1 MAGFDGQVWQSTFT
15 LGLLLIAALL
25 AGGMATY
32 LRLPRVTVYLL
43 IGVLLGPGVLNWIHE
58 GQITLFEPLTKVAI
72 ALVLFQLGGH
82 FPMARV
88 RRTVRRVL
96 RLSAGEL
103 GLTFVLVAVGIV
115 LFGERWELAVLLG
128 ALALETAPATTILV
142 LKETESEGPVTEYA
156 NSLVALNNLTAI
168 VLFEIF
174 FLAIHIP
181 GGRLSA
187 PFSVELRLL
196 AQDLAG
202 SVALGVAGGLV
213 VSYAFGLVAETRRL
227 ILLMAVVALLLSVC
241 QLARVPYLLT
251 FLAMGVTVA
260 NSSDQSRQVLAEL
273 DRLTGLLC
281 VVFFVTHGAELK
293 PGELGQAGWVG
304 VAYIVLRLAGKYF
317 GTRIAARAGHEE
329 PAVRNWLGTTLWA
342 QAGAAL
348 ALSSMAVQ
356 RTQHG
361 DPALHDL
368 CRQVQTVILGSVVVF
383 EIVGPILIRQAV
395 LRAGEVPLAHAIR
408 HRGSSLADQAQTIGN
423 RLLLAV
429 GLDPWRGRRREDL
442 TVGELMRKNVKG
454 VPQGATFDDVIA
466 YIEHSRD
473 NAYPVVGPRGELVGV
488 IRYRELSSA
497 LFDPALDT
505 LVRAADVTTPARWVL
520 HPDEPVPRVQEMFEA
535 SQDDCLP
542 VVTREEPYQLVG
554 VVRRRDVLR
563 LLIRGQ
569 ISSQEGSP

>member
-15 LGLLLIAALL
+15 LGVLLIAALL
-25 AGGMATY
+25 AGGMATC
-32 LRLPRVTVYLL
+32 LRLPRVTAYLL
-43 IGVLLGPGVLNWIHE
+43 IGVVLGPGVLNWISEEH
-58 GQITLFEPLTKVAI
+58 IPLFEPLTKVAI
-72 ALVLFQLGGH
+72 ALVLFQLGCH
-82 FPMARV
+82 FPMARL
-88 RRTVRRVL
+88 RRTIRRVL
-96 RLSAGEL
+96 RLSAAEL
-103 GLTFVLVAVGIV
+103 GSTFFLVAGGTA
-115 LFGERWELAVLLG
+115 LLGGRWEMAVLLG

-156 NSLVALNNLTAI
+156 NSLVALNNLAAI
-168 VLFEIF
+168 VLFELL
-174 FLAIHIP
+174 FLAIHFP
-181 GGRLSA
+181 GGKLAA
-187 PFSVELRLL
+187 PLSVELGLL
-196 AQDLAG
+196 TQDLAG
-202 SVALGVAGGLV
+202 SLALGVAGGLA
-213 VSYAFGLVAETRRL
+213 VSYAFNLVADTRRL
-227 ILLMAVVALLLSVC
+227 ILLMAVIALLLSAC
-241 QLARVPYLLT
+241 QLAHMPYLLT

-260 NSSDQSRQVLAEL
+260 NSSDRTRQVLGEM

-293 PGELGQAGWVG
+293 PAELGQAGWVG
-304 VAYIVLRLAGKYF
+304 LGYIVFRLGGKYL
-317 GTRIAARAGHEE
+317 GTRVAARVGREE
-329 PAVRNWLGTTLWA
+329 PAVRNWLGSALLA

-348 ALSSMAVQ
+348 ALSSLAVQ

-361 DPALHDL
+361 DPAMHDL
-368 CRQVQTVILGSVVVF
+368 CRQVQTVILGAVVVF
-383 EIVGPILIRQAV
+383 ELVGPILIRQAV

-408 HRGSSLADQAQTIGN
+408 HGGFSPWEQLQTIWN
-423 RLLLAV
+423 RLLVAV
-429 GLDPWRGRRREDL
+429 GRDPWKGRPREDL
-442 TVGELMRKNVKG
+442 TVGQLMRKNVKG
-454 VPQGATFDDVIA
+454 VPQGATFDEVIA

-473 NAYPVVGPRGELVGV
+473 NTYPVVGSSGELAGV

-497 LFDPALDT
+497 LFEPALDT

-542 VVTREEPYQLVG
+542 VVTREQPSQLVG